1 MAPVQSGA
9 KKKRPPT
16 FQHFPEKRARALKKT
31 WVETAKIKSQWKA
44 EKRKANLLGAARP
57 AQDDVE
63 EDGNDSEVQDDLAD
77 SQVTS
82 NQSKRDPQT
91 FIAEAIP
98 HRDSQPSGSMS
109 LPKRNKSSHSHPQT
123 HPRQG
128 SSSHSSAQK
137 PPKAPAPH
145 PSNRQATGRTKQKP
159 TFTHTRHGQPNM
171 GLRMGAMLEKIKKDF
186 A

>member
-9 KKKRPPT
+9 KKKQPPT

-44 EKRKANLLGAARP
+44 EKRKANLLGPARP

-63 EDGNDSEVQDDLAD
+63 EDGNQDELAD
-77 SQVTS
+77 SQVAS
-82 NQSKRDPQT
+82 NQSKRGSKT
-91 FIAEAIP
+91 SVAEAIP
-98 HRDSQPSGSMS
+98 HRHSQPSSSVS
-109 LPKRNKSSHSHPQT
+109 LPKRDQSAHSHSQT

-128 SSSHSSAQK
+128 SSIHSSAQK
-137 PPKAPAPH
+137 PAKAPAPH
-145 PSNRQATGRTKQKP
+145 TSNKQATKRTKQKP

>member
-16 FQHFPEKRARALKKT
+16 FHHFPEKRAKALKKS

-44 EKRKANLLGAARP
+44 EKRKANLHNASRP
-57 AQDDVE
+57 VQDDVE
-63 EDGNDSEVQDDLAD
+63 EDGDNNSEARDNLAD
-77 SQVTS
+77 SQDGS
-82 NQSKRDPQT
+82 NQAEQTEVPHRDPQPSSSVSLT
-91 FIAEAIP
+91 K
-98 HRDSQPSGSMS
+98 RD
-109 LPKRNKSSHSHPQT
+109 KIFHSRPQA
-123 HPRQG
+123 HLRKG
-128 SSSHSSAQK
+128 GSSHSSAQK
-137 PPKAPAPH
+137 SDKAPAPT
-145 PSNRQATGRTKQKP
+145 SGNQTAKRTKQKQ